1 MIKPSCPSR
10 RLLPTLGAR
19 LARVTHPPVPVPA
32 GPDGL
37 QPTLDDILT
46 EAPPPFL
53 RSTHYLLA
61 VLFLSLIVVA
71 SVVKVD
77 IIVSAGG
84 RLTTDAPL
92 IAVQPLE
99 LSVVREIRVK
109 IGDVVRKG
117 DVLATLD
124 PTITQA
130 DEASLGTQQAGLN
143 ARIRR
148 LEAELNGTPFATD
161 GTQPDERL
169 QLDLYQQRQAQ
180 YSARLRAFTED
191 LERYQEG
198 IRSTGQDVQSVVH
211 QLELSKEVEG
221 IRAKLWQQ
229 QVGSRLNY
237 LDAQA
242 TRLHAERDYED
253 TANHLTEL
261 QHTLHS
267 TQAAQQVFIDDWR
280 RQLLDELATAR
291 AEAAKMSD
299 SMTRAQRMNDL
310 VVLAAPADG
319 VVLDIAKR
327 SVGSVLHEAEPLIT
341 LVPTTSPLIAEIM
354 IHSAD
359 VGYTRVGD
367 EVVIKVDAFPYQQH
381 GLLTG
386 RLRSIGEDSVTPGGA
401 GDAIPVSARGFAGVF
416 HRSHVALTSTE
427 LSQLPQGAR
436 LIPGMTVTA
445 EVKVGSRSVISYF
458 LYPIQRGFNES
469 IREP

>member
-117 DVLATLD
+117 DVFD

-401 GDAIPVSARGFAGVF
+401 GDAIPVSAR
-416 HRSHVALTSTE
+416 ALPAS
-427 LSQLPQGAR
+427 SIAP
-436 LIPGMTVTA
+436 M
-445 EVKVGSRSVISYF
+445 SR
-458 LYPIQRGFNES
+458 
-469 IREP
+469 